1 MVEINALSIVAL
13 GSSYEI
19 VVGETWRVTVVL
31 IYTSPEATTVTL
43 SGCPYQYRLGILD
56 RINSCCGHTT
66 INLEQ
71 TFTPVEKTA
80 SVDMHFIPG
89 SDGGIGDGTYGLM
102 AEVDGATVK
111 QDGVL
116 IVSGNPAGMF
126 ETIGMLIPML
136 IIVMMMGMIMPLMEE
151 GMGPAPEAGGT

>member
-19 VVGETWRVTVVL
+19 VVGETWRVSVAF
-31 IYTSPEATTVTL
+31 IYTSPEDTVVTL

-66 INLEQ
+66 INLEK
-71 TFTPVEKTA
+71 TLTPTEVTA

-89 SDGGIGDGTYGLM
+89 SAGGIGNGTYGLM
-102 AEVDGATVK
+102 AEVDGATAK
-111 QDGVL
+111 QDGAL
-116 IVSGNPAGMF
+116 IISGNPAGLF
-126 ETIGMLIPML
+126 ETIGQLVPML
-136 IIVMMMGMIMPLMEE
+136 IIVMMMGIIMPMMEE
-151 GMGPAPEAGGT
+151 GMGPAPEAGGM